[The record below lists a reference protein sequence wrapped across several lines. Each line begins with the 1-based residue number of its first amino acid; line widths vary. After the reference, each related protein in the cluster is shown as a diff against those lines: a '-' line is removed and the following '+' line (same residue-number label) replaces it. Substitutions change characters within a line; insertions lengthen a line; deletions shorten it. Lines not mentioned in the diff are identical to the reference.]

1 MALDNFGKEKIG
13 KLALGLLC
21 LAVFGFFFVST
32 FNKTDKKESV
42 DRLALEKKKKQQE
55 SENQIKDLRELR
67 EKLVKGSDS
76 DQLKNPEDS
85 SKSFREMYAERL
97 KRKEAEVKGVEGSIG
112 KSDPSLS
119 PFQREVDAMDQ
130 MSKEATERRRQGKDN
145 VKEISLPFL
154 DRDSKESAK
163 GKDVADGDIKRVDR
177 RTEQSKKS
185 PFSDLIAQI
194 NSKKPSE
201 AVVERRKLLE
211 ALFRKTGD
219 ADLST
224 ALIAGETFLSESR
237 NEHREYLATTLKDG
251 GGNTL
256 QKLFLIKAL
265 GKVGDE
271 SSIKALR
278 FEYSHASDEIVR
290 QELVKAVGQIGHSS
304 GETFLNQILAGNLA
318 QSSEVVKLVYAAFAR
333 IGSPSAKNR
342 LFNLNS
348 ATNKRSDP
356 AEKAAIAKAYSVVAG
371 QVDNDAIDKGI
382 PGGSKLNLRYRGTE
396 YFFYHPAFRDAG
408 LAKPWLLV
416 CVHGSLM
423 LSLIHI

>member
-154 DRDSKESAK
+154 DRDSKE
-163 GKDVADGDIKRVDR
+163 
-177 RTEQSKKS
+177 
-185 PFSDLIAQI
+185 
-194 NSKKPSE
+194 
-201 AVVERRKLLE
+201 
-211 ALFRKTGD
+211 
-219 ADLST
+219 
-224 ALIAGETFLSESR
+224 
-237 NEHREYLATTLKDG
+237 
-251 GGNTL
+251 
-256 QKLFLIKAL
+256 
-265 GKVGDE
+265 
-271 SSIKALR
+271 
-278 FEYSHASDEIVR
+278 
-290 QELVKAVGQIGHSS
+290 
-304 GETFLNQILAGNLA
+304 
-318 QSSEVVKLVYAAFAR
+318 
-333 IGSPSAKNR
+333 
-342 LFNLNS
+342 
-348 ATNKRSDP
+348 
-356 AEKAAIAKAYSVVAG
+356 
-371 QVDNDAIDKGI
+371 
-382 PGGSKLNLRYRGTE
+382 
-396 YFFYHPAFRDAG
+396 
-408 LAKPWLLV
+408 
-416 CVHGSLM
+416 